1 VKFPSLLASLLL
13 FAASAAS
20 EELVVTDVVLVD
32 VVQRELRPAELR
44 LDGGRIVEVG
54 APGAIS
60 SDAARW
66 SAGGRHALPPML
78 DASTFSS
85 TQVSPGHRDTL
96 GPADARRLFLA
107 FGIHEFVDLAGGIG
121 SLRGGPVMTAVGG
134 VGADIPGAVELAD
147 EESARATVRRLLE
160 GPHAPERLS
169 VIFDRGRQRRG
180 LTAGMLSAILEEAGA
195 TPVGVYVGTW
205 RDVNEALEAGADWIV
220 QIPPGPAPQPVLDLV
235 RSTRPAWTP
244 TVAVGSD
251 FMALMSDPML
261 RESSALARALPPEMR
276 TDYGEVR
283 VPQSRLTEARLQ
295 NEDRLAALSQ
305 LVAAGATLIAGSQSG
320 GLGTAHGFT
329 FVRELEWWGRAGID
343 PWDVLVAATLSG
355 AERMGRRAGGW
366 LDAPASFS
374 LYPVSPA
381 DSLGILAS
389 PDFVF
394 TGGVRET
401 PAGLATRVQHSLVED
416 IPENPLPG
424 GNRWSL
430 LIIAV
435 VGFAVLLGVRRL
447 IRRAAANALDS

>member
-1 VKFPSLLASLLL
+1 MKFPSLLACLLL
-13 FAASAAS
+13 FAVSAAS

-44 LDGGRIVEVG
+44 LDGGRIVEV
-54 APGAIS
+54 APPGTITS
-60 SDAARW
+60 NAARW
-66 SAGGRHALPPML
+66 SAEGRYALPPML

-96 GPADARRLFLA
+96 GPADARWLFLG

-121 SLRGGPVMTAVGG
+121 SLQGGPVMTAVGG
-134 VGADIPGAVELAD
+134 VGADIPGAVELVD
-147 EESARATVRRLLE
+147 EAGARDTVRGLLD
-160 GPHAPERLS
+160 GPRPPDRLS

-180 LTAGMLSAILEEAGA
+180 LTAGVLGAILAEAGA

-205 RDVNEALEAGADWIV
+205 SDVNEALEAGADWIV
-220 QIPPGPAPQPVLDLV
+220 QIPPGPAPEPVLELV
-235 RSTRPAWTP
+235 RRTRPAWTP
-244 TVAVGSD
+244 TVAVGAD
-251 FMALMSDPML
+251 FMALMSDQAL
-261 RESSALARALPPEMR
+261 RESAALARALPPEMR
-276 TDYGEVR
+276 ADYGEVR

-295 NEDRLAALSQ
+295 NEDRLAAFSQ
-305 LVAAGATLIAGSQSG
+305 LVEAGVTLIAGSQSG

-329 FVRELEWWGRAGID
+329 CVRELEWWGRAGLD
-343 PWDVLVAATLSG
+343 PWDVLGAATLNG
-355 AERMGRRAGGW
+355 ARRMGRPAGEW
-366 LDAPASFS
+366 LGAPASFS
-374 LYPVSPA
+374 LYPVSPV

-394 TGGVRET
+394 AGGVRET
-401 PAGLATRVQHSLVED
+401 PEGLATRVQHSLVED